1 MVCTISV
8 KSVPLAIF
16 GTGDNASMISCM
28 AFSCGSHLSMNDNDN
43 GDDDN
48 QDGDKNKDKDNND
61 DDDDD
66 DDDGDDDDN
75 KHLSL
80 NEQNIQL
87 L

>member
-48 QDGDKNKDKDNND
+48 
-61 DDDDD
+61 
-66 DDDGDDDDN
+66 
-75 KHLSL
+75 
-80 NEQNIQL
+80 
-87 L
+87 